1 MTSLKNPWS
10 DLRELPTDSWL
21 LFAAVL
27 INRMGT
33 MVVPFLVLYV
43 TKELKASMT
52 EASAVL
58 LVYAAGSLITA
69 PLSGRLSD
77 RLGPP
82 FVMKLSLSAS
92 GGLLLLMSWAR
103 DLWLFAI
110 LAFFT
115 AIASEAFRPA
125 SMVFAGSVAPEKKRQ
140 AFALNRLAINL
151 GMSIGPALGG
161 VLAYYHF
168 PAIFWVDGLTAMAA
182 ALWMIFTKLGLQ
194 AAAPALQ
201 SRAPQT
207 PIWRA
212 LQDRLLLFTLLAIF
226 PVIFAFMQHNG
237 PVPIFMVNGL
247 GLTEADYGLSI
258 TVNTVL
264 IVLFEVPLTSLLA
277 AWPNRLLLSVGALLV
292 GLGIGGFALVSGFW
306 GCVGA
311 VIFWT
316 FGEMLLFPAMSAHI
330 SEIAP
335 KEKQGEY
342 MGYYS
347 MVFALAFLLGPP
359 VGVLLYSYL
368 PPALLWLSM
377 LSMSLISG
385 LLFWASPQSKKEGHQ

>member
-1 MTSLKNPWS
+1 MTNPWR
-10 DLRELPTDSWL
+10 DLRGLPKESWL

-43 TKELKASMT
+43 TKELKASAT

-58 LVYAAGSLITA
+58 LVYAAGSLLTA

-82 FVMKLSLSAS
+82 LVMKLSLTIS
-92 GGLLLLMSWAR
+92 GVLLLLMSLAR
-103 DLWLFAI
+103 DLWLFAL
-110 LAFFT
+110 LAFLT
-115 AIASEAFRPA
+115 SIASEAFRPA

-151 GMSIGPALGG
+151 GMSVGPALGG

-168 PAIFWVDGLTAMAA
+168 PAIFWVDGATALAA
-182 ALWMIFTKLGLQ
+182 ALWMVSTRLGLQ
-194 AAAPALQ
+194 AAAPALP
-201 SRAPQT
+201 RPATQT

-212 LQDRLLLFTLLAIF
+212 LQDRQLSFALLAVF
-226 PVIFAFMQHNG
+226 PVLFAFMQHSG
-237 PVPIFMVNGL
+237 PVPIFMVDGL
-247 GLTEADYGLSI
+247 RLTEADFGLSVS
-258 TVNTVL
+258 VNTVL

-277 AWPNRLLLSVGALLV
+277 AWPNRVSLSLGSLLV

-306 GCVGA
+306 GCVVA

-330 SEIAP
+330 SDIAP

-347 MVFALAFLLGPP
+347 MAFALAFLLGPP
-359 VGVLLYSYL
+359 LGIFLYSRL
-368 PPALLWLSM
+368 QPSVLWLSM
-377 LSMSLISG
+377 LALG
-385 LLFWASPQSKKEGHQ
+385 LVSCVLFWGISKNKKEAPTTE